1 MTVVEAQAA
10 GLPCFISDTITRDV
24 DLSELV
30 RYLPINNGFEPWVES
45 IEKAD
50 LERMDVLEKI
60 VKAGFDIQSS
70 AKWLSDFYMRISKN
84 E

>member
-1 MTVVEAQAA
+1 M
-10 GLPCFISDTITRDV
+10 G
-24 DLSELV
+24 
-30 RYLPINNGFEPWVES
+30 